1 MNNFSNTFT
10 MPKLFSL
17 RLLRMGEPKLW
28 TVGPLHYNGGIRERE
43 LAMYVASDYFLSDE
57 ATVEVSRGEHV
68 TSDVHILVR
77 DANGAFQISAY
88 MSYAEAQD
96 LVGTYYSA
104 STHSSL
110 SFDGFRVYALHGDKM
125 DELKFTLEMM

>member
-1 MNNFSNTFT
+1 
-10 MPKLFSL
+10 
-17 RLLRMGEPKLW
+17 MGEPKLW
-28 TVGPLHYNGGIRERE
+28 TVGPLNYNGGIRERE
-43 LAMYVASDYFLSDE
+43 LAVYVTNNYFLSDE
-57 ATVEVSRGEHV
+57 ATVEVNRGENV

-88 MSYAEAQD
+88 MSYAEAQE

-110 SFDGFRVYALHGDKM
+110 SFDGFRVYDNIGGKM
-125 DELKFTLEMM
+125 DDLKFTLEMM